1 MSYGFIR
8 DHVAVFPVAILCE
21 VLGVSRS
28 GYYDWAR
35 RPESRQ
41 AAADRVL
48 AAEIR
53 ATHADSRGRYGSPRV
68 HAALRAQGRRVGRK
82 RVARLM
88 RGMGLSARRGRR
100 FRCTT
105 DSRHAFPVAP
115 NLLDR
120 DFTAATCDTDRR
132 CHRLQLERLRKE
144 PALSATLCHPYL
156 QALQPIRGVRHS
168 GTGPDA
174 VASGL
179 RQWASTA
186 TRYAPATATS

>member
-53 ATHADSRGRYGSPRV
+53 ATHAGLVLGKWR
-68 HAALRAQGRRVGRK
+68 AAVELCRRLEGTRALVTK
-82 RVARLM
+82 R
-88 RGMGLSARRGRR
+88 
-100 FRCTT
+100 
-105 DSRHAFPVAP
+105 
-115 NLLDR
+115 
-120 DFTAATCDTDRR
+120 
-132 CHRLQLERLRKE
+132 
-144 PALSATLCHPYL
+144 
-156 QALQPIRGVRHS
+156 
-168 GTGPDA
+168 
-174 VASGL
+174 
-179 RQWASTA
+179 
-186 TRYAPATATS
+186 

>member
-115 NLLDR
+115 NLLAR
-120 DFTAATCDTDRR
+120 PPRPTG
-132 CHRLQLERLRKE
+132 
-144 PALSATLCHPYL
+144 SGW
-156 QALQPIRGVRHS
+156 PI
-168 GTGPDA
+168 
-174 VASGL
+174 
-179 RQWASTA
+179 
-186 TRYAPATATS
+186 

>member
-88 RGMGLSARRGRR
+88 RGMVALPHFHGHCYAA
-100 FRCTT
+100 
-105 DSRHAFPVAP
+105 DAAVWNVAAF
-115 NLLDR
+115 
-120 DFTAATCDTDRR
+120 C
-132 CHRLQLERLRKE
+132 
-144 PALSATLCHPYL
+144 S
-156 QALQPIRGVRHS
+156 GVR
-168 GTGPDA
+168 
-174 VASGL
+174 
-179 RQWASTA
+179 
-186 TRYAPATATS
+186 

>member
-1 MSYGFIR
+1 M
-8 DHVAVFPVAILCE
+8 P
-21 VLGVSRS
+21 
-28 GYYDWAR
+28 
-35 RPESRQ
+35 
-41 AAADRVL
+41 DRVL

-120 DFTAATCDTDRR
+120 DFTAAAPDRVWLADLTYLWTAEGWLYLAAVLDLVADQASKWWVLEALR
-132 CHRLQLERLRKE
+132 AAGERTVPTTIGLER
-144 PALSATLCHPYL
+144 ATNPFLVDLP
-156 QALQPIRGVRHS
+156 
-168 GTGPDA
+168 GTPTTKGRF
-174 VASGL
+174 GL
-179 RQWASTA
+179 
-186 TRYAPATATS
+186 